1 MQLPEYFI
9 KHPIIALV
17 LNCMIAIMGWLCLH
31 TVSIREY
38 PEVKIPIFSIQ
49 TDYPNASAEQIESN
63 ITDPLEDQLAGI
75 EDLDYMISKS
85 KPGSSS
91 IELFFKEGISVEATL
106 NSIREAVVLARS
118 SLPKESRDPRIEKQ
132 RESTNGLPFIAIAL
146 TAKDQDKGALAHYA
160 ESSLKNA
167 FRSLHGVSSVQIW
180 APRYTMFVRLDPKK
194 MYALGVN
201 VQDVYESLE
210 KATQS
215 WPIGK
220 YRETFPTIIET
231 TLSTPEDFSQ
241 VVVKENEGSPIYLDS
256 ISTIQLS
263 IEDNTYRAR
272 VNGQPALII
281 AIQKANDANP
291 IEVSK
296 AVQDQVSQLQKSLPT
311 EYEIKVV
318 LDNADF
324 IRVSLE
330 KIKSTLLEAAFFVG
344 IIIFLFLGNIRAT
357 FIPLITIPIS
367 LIGGI
372 IFIKLC
378 GFSLNIIT
386 LLAMVLGTGL
396 VVDDAIVVLE
406 NISRHIESGMSSLEA
421 ALKGSREIGFAIIA
435 MTFTLASVYLPLA
448 FIQGTT
454 GQLFSEFAVMLAGSV
469 FISGIVALTLS
480 PTMSMFFLKKP
491 SSISLTE
498 KIFSIFTRIETL
510 YAGLLKT
517 FFTYKKYTALFVLF
531 SISCIFL
538 FFHILPKESS
548 PPEDRSLIGV
558 YVPSIPG
565 KNLDELEQFVL
576 DIEKE
581 LMPLPEA
588 KACLTFMGDWGASV
602 ILPLKPHKERRK
614 SAREI
619 IFDITPKMSSYPS
632 ADAWP
637 WSSDSGL
644 PGVNDTGN
652 TSEIVLAISTLG
664 NYRNLLNV
672 INKIRENIDQK
683 HLFRDVHHNLKLDTQ
698 GYKITLN
705 SLVLSRL
712 GIASLDVAKT
722 IEVFFSG
729 NTTLRFQK
737 DSLFYPITIKGED
750 KPWTLDE
757 LYIFKDQ
764 QNAKNKETVSRI
776 SLGTL
781 ATLSPNSSPKEL
793 LHFNQMRS
801 AFLTANLE
809 KGQSY
814 SSSME
819 TLLQAVKEH
828 LPSDYKT
835 EWTGSTRQYL
845 ESSSTMFMLLGLAL
859 VFIFAILAIQFESLV
874 DPLIIMISVPLACF
888 GALVTIYCFQQT
900 INIYTQI
907 GLITLI
913 GLITKHGI
921 LIVEFANQLR
931 KENLPLEDAIQRAA
945 KLRLRPILM
954 TTAAM
959 ILGALP
965 LILTRGAGQEARYAI
980 GIVIIG
986 GLTFGTL
993 FTLFILPQIYY
1004 LVKFWVHRPID

>member
-1 MQLPEYFI
+1 MNHTDYFI
-9 KHPIIALV
+9 KHPIIALI
-17 LNCMIAIMGWLCLH
+17 LNCMIVFIGWLCLQS
-31 TVSIREY
+31 VSIREY
-38 PEVKIPIFSIQ
+38 PEVKIPIFSVQ
-49 TDYPNASAEQIESN
+49 TDYPNASAEQVESS

-132 RESTNGLPFIAIAL
+132 RESTNGLPFIAIAF
-146 TAKDQDKGALAHYA
+146 TAKDKDKGALAHYA

-180 APRYTMFVRLDPKK
+180 APRYTMSVRLDPKK

-201 VQDVYESLE
+201 VTDVYESLE
-210 KATQS
+210 KATQT

-241 VVVKENEGSPIYLDS
+241 VVVKENDGSPVYLDS

-263 IEDNTYRAR
+263 TEDNTYRAR

-435 MTFTLASVYLPLA
+435 MTFTLASVYLPLV

-469 FISGIVALTLS
+469 LISGIVALTLS
-480 PTMSMFFLKKP
+480 PTMSRFFLKKP
-491 SSISLTE
+491 RSISLTE
-498 KIFSIFTRIETL
+498 KIFSVFTRVETL
-510 YAGLLKT
+510 YVRLLKT
-517 FFTYKKYTALFVLF
+517 FFSYKKYTALLVFLC
-531 SISCIFL
+531 IGCIFL
-538 FFHILPKESS
+538 FFQILPKESS

-558 YVPSIPG
+558 YVPFIPG
-565 KNLDELEQFVL
+565 KNLDELEQFVVG
-576 DIEKE
+576 IEKE

-588 KACLTFMGDWGASV
+588 KTCLTFMGDWGASV
-602 ILPLKPHKERRK
+602 ILPLKPHKERHK

-632 ADAWP
+632 VDAWP

-644 PGVNDTGN
+644 PGVNGTGN
-652 TSEIVLAISTLG
+652 TSEIVLSISTLG
-664 NYRNLLNV
+664 NYRNLLNM

-683 HLFRDVHHNLKLDTQ
+683 HLFRDIHHNLKLDTQ
-698 GYKITLN
+698 GYKIILN

-750 KPWTLDE
+750 KPWTLNE
-757 LYIFKDQ
+757 LYIFKEQ
-764 QNAKNKETVSRI
+764 EKTVSKI

-814 SSSME
+814 SSGME
-819 TLLQAVKEH
+819 TLLQAVKEN

-835 EWTGSTRQYL
+835 EWSGSTRQYL
-845 ESSSTMFMLLGLAL
+845 ESSSTMFTLLGLAL
-859 VFIFAILAIQFESLV
+859 VFIFAILTIQFESLV

-931 KENLPLEDAIQRAA
+931 KENRSLEEAIQQAA

-1004 LVKFWVHRPID
+1004 LVKLRK